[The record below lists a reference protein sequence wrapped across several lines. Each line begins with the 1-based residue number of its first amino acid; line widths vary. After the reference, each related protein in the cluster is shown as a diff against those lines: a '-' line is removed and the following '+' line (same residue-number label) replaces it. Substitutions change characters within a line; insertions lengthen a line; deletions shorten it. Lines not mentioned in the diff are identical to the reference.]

1 MMPAGPQGRV
11 SVTNGIV
18 AAANSSSPHPDAV
31 HKVLAWM
38 GSTDGNSFLGRSG
51 SAIPAVLSA
60 RAPYFQYWA
69 DKGVDVS
76 PFFEV
81 LRGQQIAAPGGQG
94 FGAGFAALKPY
105 FAEMF
110 LGRLDVREALQQA
123 QRAANRA
130 LER

>member
-76 PFFEV
+76 PSSRCYAV
-81 LRGQQIAAPGGQG
+81 SRSP
-94 FGAGFAALKPY
+94 PPV
-105 FAEMF
+105 
-110 LGRLDVREALQQA
+110 D
-123 QRAANRA
+123 RASGPDSPR
-130 LER
+130 